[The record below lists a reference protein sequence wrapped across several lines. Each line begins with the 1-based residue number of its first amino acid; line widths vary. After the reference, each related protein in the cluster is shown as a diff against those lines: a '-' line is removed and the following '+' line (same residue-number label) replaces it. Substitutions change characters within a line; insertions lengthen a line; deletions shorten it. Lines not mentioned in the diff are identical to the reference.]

1 MEFLGAKAPL
11 VQLKKP
17 APMSVQPAQP
27 NRNQAH
33 NPRVAP
39 IPAPSKKERKQLARR
54 AEHHFSPKPL
64 SLRELSPVKATLATV
79 AFSMLFFAVFGE
91 DAINQ
96 ANRKHKRLNGA
107 QIEDHLIAVRHLSRP
122 MPWTT
127 HGSATQAE
135 VASDSQ
141 ATIES
146 FTTVSDLLTH
156 LDALPSE

>member
-64 SLRELSPVKATLATV
+64 SLRTLSPTKATLATV
-79 AFSMLFFAVFGE
+79 AFSMLFFTVFGE

-122 MPWTT
+122 MPWATN
-127 HGSATQAE
+127 GSATGAE
-135 VASDSQ
+135 AASGPD
-141 ATIES
+141 ATIQS
-146 FTTVSDLLTH
+146 LTTVSELLAH

>member
-1 MEFLGAKAPL
+1 
-11 VQLKKP
+11 
-17 APMSVQPAQP
+17 MSVQPAQP
-27 NRNQAH
+27 NRNHAH

-39 IPAPSKKERKQLARR
+39 IPAPKQLSRS

-64 SLRELSPVKATLATV
+64 KLRGLSPTKATLATV
-79 AFSMLFFAVFGE
+79 AFSMLFFTVFGE

-96 ANRKHKRLNGA
+96 ANRHKRLNGA

-127 HGSATQAE
+127 HEPATQAE
-135 VASDSQ
+135 AALGPN
-141 ATIES
+141 ATIQS
-146 FTTVSDLLTH
+146 LTTVSELLAH

>member
-1 MEFLGAKAPL
+1 MEFLGAKPPF

-39 IPAPSKKERKQLARR
+39 IPAPSKERSKQLSRS

-64 SLRELSPVKATLATV
+64 KLRGLSPTKATLATV
-79 AFSMLFFAVFGE
+79 AFSMLFFTVFGE

-107 QIEDHLIAVRHLSRP
+107 QIEDHLIAIHHLSRP

-127 HGSATQAE
+127 NGSATGAE
-135 VASDSQ
+135 VASGPN
-141 ATIES
+141 ATIQS
-146 FTTVSDLLTH
+146 LTTVSELLAH

>member
-1 MEFLGAKAPL
+1 
-11 VQLKKP
+11 
-17 APMSVQPAQP
+17 MSVQPAQP

-39 IPAPSKKERKQLARR
+39 IPAPLKKRSKQLSRS

-64 SLRELSPVKATLATV
+64 KLRGLSPAKATLATV
-79 AFSMLFFAVFGE
+79 AFAMLFFTVFGE
-91 DAINQ
+91 DAISQ

-127 HGSATQAE
+127 HKPATQAE
-135 VASDSQ
+135 AALGPN
-141 ATIES
+141 ATIQS
-146 FTTVSDLLTH
+146 LTTVSELLAH
-156 LDALPSE
+156 MEALPSE

>member
-39 IPAPSKKERKQLARR
+39 IPAPLKKGSKQLSRS

-64 SLRELSPVKATLATV
+64 KLRGLSPTKATLATV
-79 AFSMLFFAVFGE
+79 AFSMLFFTVFGE

-127 HGSATQAE
+127 NGSATQTKA
-135 VASDSQ
+135 ALGPN
-141 ATIES
+141 ATIQS
-146 FTTVSDLLTH
+146 LTTVSELLAH

>member
-1 MEFLGAKAPL
+1 
-11 VQLKKP
+11 
-17 APMSVQPAQP
+17 MSVQPAQP

-39 IPAPSKKERKQLARR
+39 IPAPSKERSKQLSRR
-54 AEHHFSPKPL
+54 AEHHFSPTPL
-64 SLRELSPVKATLATV
+64 KLRGLSPTKATLATV
-79 AFSMLFFAVFGE
+79 AFSMLFFTVFGE

-127 HGSATQAE
+127 HEPATQAE
-135 VASDSQ
+135 VALGPN
-141 ATIES
+141 ATIQS
-146 FTTVSDLLTH
+146 LTTVSELLAH
-156 LDALPSE
+156 LDELPSE

>member
-1 MEFLGAKAPL
+1 
-11 VQLKKP
+11 
-17 APMSVQPAQP
+17 MSVQPAQP

-79 AFSMLFFAVFGE
+79 AFSMLFFTVFGE

-107 QIEDHLIAVRHLSRP
+107 QIEDHLIAIHHLSRP

-127 HGSATQAE
+127 HGPATRAE
-135 VASDSQ
+135 AASGPNV
-141 ATIES
+141 TIQS
-146 FTTVSDLLTH
+146 LTSVSELLAH

>member
-1 MEFLGAKAPL
+1 
-11 VQLKKP
+11 
-17 APMSVQPAQP
+17 MSVQPAQP

-39 IPAPSKKERKQLARR
+39 IPAPLKKGSKQLSRS

-64 SLRELSPVKATLATV
+64 SLRGLSPTKATLATV
-79 AFSMLFFAVFGE
+79 AFSMLFFTVFGE

-96 ANRKHKRLNGA
+96 ANRKYKRLNGA

-122 MPWTT
+122 MPWTI
-127 HGSATQAE
+127 HEPATQAE
-135 VASDSQ
+135 AALGPN
-141 ATIES
+141 ATIQS
-146 FTTVSDLLTH
+146 LTTVSELLAH

>member
-17 APMSVQPAQP
+17 GPMSVQPAQP

-39 IPAPSKKERKQLARR
+39 IPALLKKGSKQLARR
-54 AEHHFSPKPL
+54 AEHHFSPRPL
-64 SLRELSPVKATLATV
+64 SLRRLSPTKATLATV
-79 AFSMLFFAVFGE
+79 AFSMLFFTVFGE

-96 ANRKHKRLNGA
+96 ANRKFKRLSGA
-107 QIEDHLIAVRHLSRP
+107 QIEDHLMTVRHLSRP

-127 HGSATQAE
+127 PEPATKAE
-135 VASDSQ
+135 GPSDPR
-141 ATIES
+141 ATIQS
-146 FTTVSDLLTH
+146 LTTVSELLAH